1 MNIDTGF
8 FNQRFNYPRSLEH
21 SPGAAVCL
29 VSLLRHRMAV
39 CLVSLLRHMMAVLE
53 YFHKEVV
60 YQNNAGL
67 NTDQSLNNEQNENV
81 AGLDQQHKS
90 CSLFF

>member
-8 FNQRFNYPRSLEH
+8 FNQRFHYPRSLVH
-21 SPGAAVCL
+21 SHGVAVCL
-29 VSLLRHRMAV
+29 LSLLRHRV
-39 CLVSLLRHMMAVLE
+39 AVLE

-81 AGLDQQHKS
+81 AGLDRQHKS
-90 CSLFF
+90 CSLFLTSRTV

>member
-1 MNIDTGF
+1 MNIVLGF
-8 FNQRFNYPRSLEH
+8 FNQRFHYPRSLEH
-21 SPGAAVCL
+21 SPGAAVCP
-29 VSLLRHRMAV
+29 VSALRHRVAE
-39 CLVSLLRHMMAVLE
+39 LE

-81 AGLDQQHKS
+81 AGLDRQHKAVRLS
-90 CSLFF
+90 

>member
-1 MNIDTGF
+1 MNIDPGF
-8 FNQRFNYPRSLEH
+8 FNQRFHYPRSLVH
-21 SPGAAVCL
+21 SHGTTVCL
-29 VSLLRHRMAV
+29 MSLLRHRV
-39 CLVSLLRHMMAVLE
+39 AVLE

-81 AGLDQQHKS
+81 AGLDRQYKS
-90 CSLFF
+90 CSLFLTSRTV

>member
-1 MNIDTGF
+1 MNIVPGF
-8 FNQRFNYPRSLEH
+8 FNQRFHYPRSLEH
-21 SPGAAVCL
+21 SPGAAVCP
-29 VSLLRHRMAV
+29 VSALHHKVAVCPVSALRHRVAE
-39 CLVSLLRHMMAVLE
+39 LE

-81 AGLDQQHKS
+81 AGLDRQHKAVS
-90 CSLFF
+90 FS